1 MAKLPQSVANIVA
14 ALFPKS
20 QKQISEKL
28 ATEEFNQFSADAQ
41 EIQER
46 LDSQAESNGTLS
58 ADLTDTKT
66 KLGTAEARITELE
79 GQLTTAQSAQ
89 TTAEQNATDLQTK
102 LTASENEVTKLKQ
115 AVNPLA
121 EEDASNQSSS
131 DEVLTDTDIAAR
143 AAFSKN

>member
-1 MAKLPQSVANIVA
+1 MAKLPQPVANIIA

-28 ATEEFNQFSADAQ
+28 ATDDFNQFSADAQ
-41 EIQER
+41 EIQDR
-46 LDSQAESNGTLS
+46 LESQAESNGTLS

-79 GQLTTAQSAQ
+79 GQLTTAN
-89 TTAEQNATDLQTK
+89 TNATDLQTK
-102 LTASENEVTKLKQ
+102 LTASEGEVERLKQ

-121 EEDASNQSSS
+121 EEDASNQDSS

-143 AAFSKN
+143 AAYKRN